1 MASGKG
7 LETFMG
13 KPEGEENL
21 FGLRYF
27 ISERTSEE
35 WATLWRKIVS

>member
-7 LETFMG
+7 LETVMG
-13 KPEGEENL
+13 KPEGEESL

-27 ISERTSEE
+27 ISEGTSEE
-35 WATLWRKIVS
+35 SAAL